1 MMQDFG
7 AAEASFR
14 LVLMD
19 APDDKAAAINLKRSE
34 HYAAHGAPP
43 PDWSSVEVLEVK

>member
-19 APDDKAAAINLKRSE
+19 APDDKAAAIYLKRSE

-43 PDWSSVEVLEVK
+43 DWSSVEVLEVK